1 VSERSVEESRAV
13 IQRFVTGTLGCGCPP
28 EVFRQIECSWP
39 RLEQTDPNYLRIL
52 IGGRLLIYA
61 VEGSEGNSVL
71 HWLPSLVARGR
82 AERDA
87 GAYNRFRLV
96 LLMDG
101 AADCRDEMEAAFA
114 WQAGDD
120 GKAHL
125 HVLPSGSAWQAVRAA
140 LESDFTTG

>member
-1 VSERSVEESRAV
+1 MSERSVEASRAV
-13 IQRFVTGTLGCGCPP
+13 IQGFVTGALGCGCPA
-28 EVFRQIECSWP
+28 EVFRQIESSWP
-39 RLEQTDPNYLRIL
+39 RVERTDPNYLRIL

-61 VEGSEGNSVL
+61 VEGSEGSSLL
-71 HWLPSLVARGR
+71 HWLPSLVERGR

-87 GAYNRFRLV
+87 AAYNRFRLV

-101 AADCRDEMEAAFA
+101 AADGRDEMEAAFA
-114 WQAGDD
+114 RQAGDD

-125 HVLPSGSAWQAVRAA
+125 HFLPSGSAWHAVRSA